1 MVSEP
6 GNLSPNVMIVFRKLS
21 FWLAC
26 FGVVGAITLVLQLR
40 GALLEPVPPPPVP
53 PPSKPFARGIGAS
66 GLIESIRENTALGVP
81 QPGLVTAV
89 HVKVWDRVEAGQ
101 PVLQLDDRDL
111 RAQLGTQ
118 RAQVTV
124 AEAALGRLR
133 EQLARL
139 EAVGDARAVTAEEI
153 KTRRSDVAVAAA
165 QLEAAKAAVLQTE
178 ALLARLVVRAPIAA
192 TILQVNVRAG
202 EYAAPT
208 SPVPPIVLGAIDE
221 VQVRADVDEQLAP
234 RVRAGAKAVGYIKG
248 AGADP
253 VPLEFVRI
261 EPFVVPKRSLTGSS
275 IERVDTRVLQVIYKF
290 ANTPQRPVYVGQQMD
305 LYIEE

>member
-1 MVSEP
+1 
-6 GNLSPNVMIVFRKLS
+6 MILFRKVS

-26 FGVVGAITLVLQLR
+26 LGVAASVSLVLR
-40 GALLEPVPPPPVP
+40 MHGALAEPVPKTPVP
-53 PPSKPFARGIGAS
+53 APTKPFARGIGAS
-66 GLIESIRENTALGVP
+66 GLVESIRENTLIGVP

-89 HVKVWDRVEAGQ
+89 HAKVWDKVEAGQ
-101 PVLQLDDRDL
+101 PLLQLDDREL
-111 RAQLGTQ
+111 RAALGSQ
-118 RAQVTV
+118 RAQIAV
-124 AEAALGRLR
+124 AEATLTRLR
-133 EQLARL
+133 DQLGRL
-139 EAVGDARAVTAEEI
+139 EAVGDARAVSAEEI

-165 QLEAAKAAVLQTE
+165 QVEAARATAAQTE
-178 ALLARLVVRAPIAA
+178 ALLARLTVRAPIAG

-208 SPVPPIVLGAIDE
+208 AAQAPLVLGAIDE

-248 AGADP
+248 AAAEP
-253 VPLEFVRI
+253 IPLEFVRI

-290 ANTPQRPVYVGQQMD
+290 PNTATRPVYVGQQMD
-305 LYIEE
+305 LYIEEQ

>member
-1 MVSEP
+1 
-6 GNLSPNVMIVFRKLS
+6 MILFRKLS

-26 FGVVGAITLVLQLR
+26 FGVVGAVSLVLQLR

-81 QPGLVTAV
+81 QPGLVAAV
-89 HVKVWDRVEAGQ
+89 HVKVWDRVEVGQ

-118 RAQVTV
+118 RAQIAV
-124 AEAALGRLR
+124 AEATLGRIR

-165 QLEAAKAAVLQTE
+165 QLDAAKAAAAQTE

-192 TILQVNVRAG
+192 TILQVNVRVG
-202 EYAAPT
+202 EYAAPAA
-208 SPVPPIVLGAIDE
+208 PVPPVVLGAIDE

-253 VPLEFVRI
+253 VALEFVRI